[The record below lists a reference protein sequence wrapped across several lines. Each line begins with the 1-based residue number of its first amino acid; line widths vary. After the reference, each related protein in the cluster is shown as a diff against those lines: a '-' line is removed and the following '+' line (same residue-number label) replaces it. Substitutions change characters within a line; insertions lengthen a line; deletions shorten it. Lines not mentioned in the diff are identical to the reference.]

1 MLYRRRY
8 AAAHRGNPR
17 KAPRESAR
25 RMRFATGDDHFS
37 SLAVLKKG
45 RSSLFENLEQHDAA
59 LISNWNKTV
68 GKDDVVYVLGD
79 VGSAPL
85 QRMKEII
92 GSLNGKKILILGN
105 HDHLKVE
112 DYLSMGFS
120 EVYDHPIFLSDNVVL
135 SHAPYPFLPDYIVN
149 VHAHLHELRLK

>member
-112 DYLSMGFS
+112 GLATAASFDEFS
-120 EVYDHPIFLSDNVVL
+120 SLLLQEGVTVK
-135 SHAPYPFLPDYIVN
+135 
-149 VHAHLHELRLK
+149 E